1 MQAWLL
7 LTGAII
13 FEVAGTTLM
22 RLSESFTKLFPSI
35 LMFACYG
42 LSFACLTLTLKS
54 IHMSIAYAVWAGAGT
69 ALIAAIG
76 FVYFTEPIS
85 LVKVVCI
92 GLIILGVV
100 GLNLA
105 STTH

>member
-7 LTGAII
+7 LIGAII

-22 RLSESFTKLFPSI
+22 RVSDSFTKLLPSL

-54 IHMSIAYAVWAGAGT
+54 ITMSIAYAVWAGAGT

-76 FVYFTEPIS
+76 FVYFMEPVS

-92 GLIILGVV
+92 GLIIAGVV
-100 GLNLA
+100 GLNLVSA
-105 STTH
+105 TH